1 MDYLVIS
8 GFYIGYCD
16 PPWGK
21 PPGHLL
27 SAYVQGKMISM
38 VCIIDDIISISGRSS
53 NNGLAVLCNQ
63 NVHDGTTDHKFFH
76 AAYYKALKAQRIS
89 VFET

>member
-8 GFYIGYCD
+8 GFYMVYRD

-27 SAYVQGKMISM
+27 PAYVQGKMISM
-38 VCIIDDIISISGRSS
+38 VYIIDYIISISGRSS
-53 NNGLAVLCNQ
+53 NDRSAVSC
-63 NVHDGTTDHKFFH
+63 K
-76 AAYYKALKAQRIS
+76 
-89 VFET
+89 